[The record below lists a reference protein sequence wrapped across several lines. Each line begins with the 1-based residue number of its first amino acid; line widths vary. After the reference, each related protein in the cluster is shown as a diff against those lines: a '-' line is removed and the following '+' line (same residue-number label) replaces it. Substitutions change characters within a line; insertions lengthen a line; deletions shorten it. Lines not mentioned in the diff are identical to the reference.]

1 MRNGIERWRIPLQS
15 ARRRETAAKRK
26 FPRAEF
32 LGYVYIYIYIYI
44 RGSLFYFSRKRDMN
58 NDPGKSEGIAVE
70 FLGTGEGEWWRGVV
84 FGNFHLG

>member
-1 MRNGIERWRIPLQS
+1 
-15 ARRRETAAKRK
+15 
-26 FPRAEF
+26 
-32 LGYVYIYIYIYI
+32 
-44 RGSLFYFSRKRDMN
+44 MN

>member
-1 MRNGIERWRIPLQS
+1 MANSSAICAPTGNNGKEEISACRIPWI
-15 ARRRETAAKRK
+15 R
-26 FPRAEF
+26 
-32 LGYVYIYIYIYI
+32 VYIYIYIYI

-58 NDPGKSEGIAVE
+58 NDPGKNEGIAVE